1 MNTILIADDNPK
13 IARIL
18 SDFVKKEGWLPV
30 VAVNG
35 CEALEMTRSE
45 DPAAVLLDVMMPEM
59 DGFEVCRRIR
69 EESDVPVLMIT
80 ARGED
85 YDRIMGLDTGADD
98 YIVKPFSGGEVM
110 ARIRAILRRL
120 GQDAGPKIRTVGNL
134 TVNLDR
140 YQAWIGEAEIN
151 LSKKELELLWTL
163 ISSPGRVY
171 SRDTLLDMLW
181 GFDYGGDSRTVD
193 THIKRLRAKL
203 GKVSHPDW
211 EIATVWGVGYK
222 FSDSGTPD
230 E

>member
-18 SDFVKKEGWLPV
+18 SDFVKKEGWRPV

-35 CEALEMTRSE
+35 REALEMTRSE
-45 DPAAVLLDVMMPEM
+45 DPAAVLLDLMMPEM

>member
-18 SDFVKKEGWLPV
+18 SDFVKKEGWRPV

-35 CEALEMTRSE
+35 REALEMTRSE

>member
-18 SDFVKKEGWLPV
+18 SDFVKKEGWRPV

-222 FSDSGTPD
+222 FSDSGTPG